1 MKKFIWIVIL
11 ILAAG
16 GGWYFWQRHQASTAS
31 AGAGEGGGSTGGRG
45 GRGGAAQGPV
55 PVVVA
60 EAQQEDVPI
69 YLEGLGTVQAFNSV
83 TVRSRIDGQLEKV
96 AFTEGQ
102 EVKAKD
108 LLAVIDARPFEAQLA
123 QAEAKRKQD
132 DAQIGNARVI
142 LERNT
147 DLLKKGVLDK
157 QTFDTSKY
165 QVEQLEGTL
174 LADDAAIQTARIQLS
189 YTQITAPIDGRVGVR
204 RIDAGNIVHANDANG
219 LVVLTQLHPISV
231 LFTLPEK
238 NLQSVLEHS
247 KDQEPLAVQAF
258 DRGNTKP
265 LGDGKLA
272 VIDNEIDPATATV
285 RLKAT
290 FPNEDQRL
298 WPGQF
303 VNARLLL
310 TTRKGGIIIPSSAV
324 QRGPNGSYVYV
335 IAQNQTAEMRPVTVV
350 QTQEQ
355 RSLIDS
361 GIEKGERVVIDGQ
374 YKLQPG
380 ATVEIT
386 QPGPKPGGP
395 GKPGGRP
402 GNGQRPPAG
411 KPGAPAGA
419 EPEKKNAAADGA
431 AAAPEGK
438 ERSAGAT
445 HFRANKP
452 EAP

>member
-1 MKKFIWIVIL
+1 MKKLIWIIVL

-16 GGWYFWQRHQASTAS
+16 GGWYLWRQHQAAAP
-31 AGAGEGGGSTGGRG
+31 AGAAEGGAGGGGRG
-45 GRGGAAQGPV
+45 GGQMGPV
-55 PVVVA
+55 PVVIA

-102 EVKAKD
+102 EVKAGA
-108 LLAVIDARPFEAQLA
+108 LLAVIDARPFQAQVA

-157 QTFDTSKY
+157 QTFDTSRF
-165 QVEQLEGTL
+165 QVEQLGGTL
-174 LADDAAIQTARIQLS
+174 AADDAAIENARIQLS

-204 RIDAGNIVHANDANG
+204 RVDAGNIVHASDPNG

-238 NLQSVLEHS
+238 NLQTVLEHS

-310 TTRKGGIIIPSSAV
+310 TTRKGGITIPASAV
-324 QRGPNGSYVYV
+324 QRGPNGSYIYV
-335 IAQNQTAEMRPVTVV
+335 ITQDQTAEMRPVTVV
-350 QTQEQ
+350 QTQSDK
-355 RSLIDS
+355 SLIDQ
-361 GIEKGERVVIDGQ
+361 GVEKGDRVVVDGQ

-380 ATVEIT
+380 AHVEIT
-386 QPGPKPGGP
+386 QPGAKPGKPGGP
-395 GKPGGRP
+395 GGRP
-402 GNGQRPPAG
+402 GGGQRPAG
-411 KPGAPAGA
+411 KPGGGDAD
-419 EPEKKNAAADGA
+419 KKNAAQNE
-431 AAAPEGK
+431 AAPAVDGK
-438 ERSAGAT
+438 EHPLGTPTR
-445 HFRANKP
+445 FRANKP
-452 EAP
+452 AAQ